1 MVKKGFLEGFIY
13 LELLNYINSRLLV
26 NEFVC
31 ADISDLYTEY
41 LRYVYN
47 SEEFQ
52 NQKQKNEWNINSV
65 DEFVNQGKENTF
77 KHPGVISRRQFG
89 GVLEKVLSQE
99 HSYVKRKQRKVL
111 VLQGVGLKEPIKKL
125 LTA

>member
-52 NQKQKNEWNINSV
+52 NQKQKNE
-65 DEFVNQGKENTF
+65 
-77 KHPGVISRRQFG
+77 
-89 GVLEKVLSQE
+89 
-99 HSYVKRKQRKVL
+99 
-111 VLQGVGLKEPIKKL
+111 
-125 LTA
+125 